1 MYIVLEN
8 YAKFLFGCCHE
19 LVNIKMLGA
28 RLKSCR
34 ILWNS
39 NVLDYVFLWVV
50 GSIFWKM
57 SNHVKIIH
65 AIKVDN
71 DVKYRAVWC

>member
-28 RLKSCR
+28 RLKSYR

-39 NVLDYVFLWVV
+39 NVLDYVFL
-50 GSIFWKM
+50 
-57 SNHVKIIH
+57 
-65 AIKVDN
+65 
-71 DVKYRAVWC
+71 